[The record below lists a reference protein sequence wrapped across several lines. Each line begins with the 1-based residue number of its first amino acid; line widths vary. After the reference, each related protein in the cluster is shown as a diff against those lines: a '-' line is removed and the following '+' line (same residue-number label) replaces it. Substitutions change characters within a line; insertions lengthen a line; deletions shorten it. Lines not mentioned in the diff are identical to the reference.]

1 MFLVKSSGDLP
12 PCPSCGGE
20 LRYRDSRKRI
30 RKKEGGQK
38 EYLMIRRLK
47 CTNCHCHHMELPDC
61 LVPHKHY
68 QAEVISGVLDGIVT
82 PEDEDS
88 EDYPSF
94 QTMLRWIRWF
104 IGNLQNI
111 EGHLRNA
118 AWQMMHH
125 ATEPPA
131 SSLLES
137 IRKNY
142 TNWLEIILRIIYNSG
157 GFLPSLALI

>member
-1 MFLVKSSGDLP
+1 MFWVKSSGDLP
-12 PCPSCGGE
+12 PCPFCGGE

-38 EYLMIRRLK
+38 DYLMIRRLK
-47 CTNCHCHHMELPDC
+47 CTSCHCHHMELPDC

-82 PEDEDS
+82 PEDEDA

-118 AWQMMHH
+118 ARQICRV
-125 ATEPPA
+125 TKSPA
-131 SSLLES
+131 SSLLET
-137 IRKNY
+137 IRKTY
-142 TNWLEIILRIIYNSG
+142 ANWLEIILRIIYNSG